1 LTGTGTSTDPYIITT
16 QTDLY
21 NIRNNLSAYYELAND
36 ITLTAY
42 QTGLGWLP
50 IGVSSPY
57 FTGQLDGK
65 GHKISNLF
73 INRTSAYCGLFGV
86 LHINAAVKNVSLL
99 NCNITTT
106 GSYVGGLVGYTYDTD
121 IDNCYTT
128 GSIRGNNYVGG
139 LIGNGSTDSHINNCY
154 TTCNINGANYVGG
167 LIGGII
173 HTLTDSYSTGTVTAT
188 GSSKGGLI
196 GYQSVGAIITN
207 SFWDT
212 EASGIATSNGGT
224 GKTTLQMKDRD
235 TFIAWDFVNDW
246 NINDGVGYPYLRVFE
261 PDSNREDVV
270 EAYLSIIQR
279 ECNLSII
286 KRECN
291 LSIQ

>member
-1 LTGTGTSTDPYIITT
+1 MTGSGTLLDPYIITT

-21 NIRNNLSAYYELAND
+21 NIRNKLSAYYELAND

-42 QTGLGWLP
+42 QTGYGWLP

-65 GHKISNLF
+65 GFKISNLF
-73 INRTSAYCGLFGV
+73 INRTSAYCGLFGI
-86 LHINAAVKNVSLL
+86 LHSNSVVKNIALL

-106 GSYVGGLVGYTYDTD
+106 GSYAGGLAGYTYNAT
-121 IDNCYTT
+121 IDNCYST
-128 GSIRGNNYVGG
+128 GSITGNNYVGG
-139 LIGNGSTDSHINNCY
+139 LIGNASTDTHTNNCY
-154 TTCNINGANYVGG
+154 STCNATGANYIGG
-167 LIGGII
+167 LIGSVIDTI
-173 HTLTDSYSTGTVTAT
+173 TDSYSTGVVTGT
-188 GSSKGGLI
+188 GLQVGGLV
-196 GYQSVGAIITN
+196 GYSSSELTITGC
-207 SFWDT
+207 FWDT
-212 EASGIATSNGGT
+212 QTSGKATSDGGT
-224 GKTTLQMKDRD
+224 GKTTLLMKDRD

-246 NINDGVGYPYLRVFE
+246 NIVDDVGYPYLRVFE

-270 EAYLSIIQR
+270 ECYVSIIQR

-286 KRECN
+286 SRELN